1 MLARQLV
8 LFTACYI
15 CVFAWPVFSQCCY
28 TMSSKKQGTSYGV
41 NVSTSPLSS
50 NDKTVISFPAG
61 VTITT
66 APVGCSLLSASSVT
80 CQGKQV
86 VSFAN
91 LITANQLAPNEA
103 KVTVNDEICVRQNTC
118 QTSTVVLDGDQT
130 KAPDTNQP
138 PIEPLGTE
146 PAVTVIGPQGITSKP
161 STPTEVA
168 QPQFKI
174 SRNLAIIVGASC
186 GGVVLLLL
194 TVCLVVRRRRNKRR
208 TAAKDAHDPRRDSKS
223 SFYDEL
229 DEKKHQLYLDQRHQ
243 HQKYLPLQDQQR
255 SQQRDQQYQ
264 QQRGQQRDQQR
275 DQRSQQHDQRSQQRD
290 QRSQQRDQRPQQ
302 QRDQRSQQQ
311 QQQQQKQ
318 KHHQQ
323 QPKQQQQQPKQQAKQ
338 EQQQPNQQQRDQP
351 SQQTPPRQQ
360 SLPNGGG
367 GAQNS
372 YVYTVYR
379 ESKVQSQQPAPNVQ
393 ESAASKAAQDA
404 IQRGRQ
410 QAETPEAPAA
420 AAVAVAAAVTPP
432 SKVARNASTKTIGAI
447 GAVKSTTRRIRL
459 DTDVVEIPSA
469 SLHGLV
475 DWFTGVGKAEYDES
489 CEDFVP
495 VPAPVIPAPTTAA
508 AAAAAEDDSSKY
520 SGPLQYLPEVTT
532 VTKTMPLQR
541 AGSVSPNDFAG
552 RSQYHSNGIPLHN
565 QSPRIQFAQ
574 RHQLQ
579 QQQPQRLKSRNDALW
594 ATNPMTVETL
604 T

>member
-1 MLARQLV
+1 MFARQLV

-28 TMSSKKQGTSYGV
+28 TVVSKKQGTSYGV
-41 NVSTSPLSS
+41 TLSTSALSA

-61 VTITT
+61 VTIST
-66 APVGCSLLSASSVT
+66 APVGCSLVSASSVT
-80 CQGKQV
+80 CQGKPV

-91 LITANQLAPNEA
+91 LMTANQLAPNEA

-118 QTSTVVLDGDQT
+118 QAPDGDQP
-130 KAPDTNQP
+130 KAPDTNQSP
-138 PIEPLGTE
+138 DEE
-146 PAVTVIGPQGITSKP
+146 PAVTVIGPQGSTSKP
-161 STPTEVA
+161 STPTETA

-194 TVCLVVRRRRNKRR
+194 TACLVVRRRRNKRR
-208 TAAKDAHDPRRDSKS
+208 TAVKDTHDPRRDSKS

-255 SQQRDQQYQ
+255 GQQRDQQH

-302 QRDQRSQQQ
+302 KRDQRPQQQ

-318 KHHQQ
+318 KQHQQ
-323 QPKQQQQQPKQQAKQ
+323 SKQQQQQPKQQPKQ
-338 EQQQPNQQQRDQP
+338 EQQQPIQQQRDQP
-351 SQQTPPRQQ
+351 PQQTPPRQQ
-360 SLPNGGG
+360 SLPNGGD

-379 ESKVQSQQPAPNVQ
+379 ESKPQQPAPNVQ

-420 AAVAVAAAVTPP
+420 AAVTPP
-432 SKVARNASTKTIGAI
+432 SKVARHTSTKTIGAT
-447 GAVKSTTRRIRL
+447 KPTTRRIRL

-495 VPAPVIPAPTTAA
+495 VPAPVIPAPTLAV
-508 AAAAAEDDSSKY
+508 AAAEDDSSKY
-520 SGPLQYLPEVTT
+520 SGPLQYLPELTT
-532 VTKTMPLQR
+532 VTKTMPLER
-541 AGSVSPNDFAG
+541 AGSVSTNDIAG

-604 T
+604 A